1 MEIIIFAHEKFN
13 AVIKMQGKGL
23 ITLVALVLG
32 LICLNELLPTWYSGK
47 IEKQAELVAGDDPVK
62 YQNELTRLS
71 KDTLNLG
78 FTKLYYSKAKEKEMK
93 LGLDLK
99 GGINV
104 LLEINQRDLI
114 NNLTNYSTNP
124 VLIEALDRTD
134 EAQKNSTKTYVD
146 LFFDEFEIVNKEKN
160 ANLKLADPEIFGNT
174 NLTEIK
180 FNSSDEEV
188 RKVVRNRIELSTG
201 TAYEVIRTRIDKM
214 GVTQPNVQRV
224 PGTGRISVEMPGVK
238 DIDRVK
244 KMLQTS
250 AKLQFWEVQEL
261 QEVFPY
267 FQTLKTLVAA
277 KGDSMGVSKD
287 LNFES
292 LLQLNTLRSNGV
304 ANVKLSDTAK
314 INKILAS
321 KVAMDAR
328 PSHIKYTKFE
338 WGYKPEAADPDNL
351 VLYAVRGNIN
361 QKAPVDGAVETANI
375 SYDELGRIV
384 VDMQMDSKGSRDWAT
399 LTEKNV
405 GKPVAVTLDNVVYT
419 APNVVNKI
427 PNGRTQISGNF
438 TQEEAQD
445 LVNVLGAG
453 KLPAGAKI
461 VQAEVVGPSLGAES
475 VNSGLWSFIIA
486 FGIVILYLVFYY
498 GGAGIYA
505 VIAMAINLFYLMGIM
520 DSVDATLTLPGI
532 AGIVLSMA
540 MAIDANV
547 IVYERTKEE
556 LFLGKNIKEAY
567 NEGFNFSLSAIID
580 GNLTSLLTAVVLYIF
595 GTGPIKGFAVTLGI
609 GILMSMFT
617 CVLLTRVMIFSRL
630 NKGKGLSV
638 WTSLSKN
645 IFRHTWFDF
654 VGKRKYAYII
664 SAIITVVCL
673 GSIFTQGFKFGV
685 DFNGG
690 RSYVV
695 RFDKPVIANDAQTN
709 LEGKFVNEEG
719 EQNAVD
725 VKTFGND
732 QQLKITTDYR
742 VNEESLQADQ
752 DVEAKLFEGLKPY
765 LPKDA
770 TLDSFRS
777 SGEEKYGI
785 ISSIK
790 VGPTVADDIKKGG
803 ALALIISLVGIF
815 LYILVRFKKWQFST
829 GAIASLVHD
838 SIVILG
844 AYSLLKN
851 VMPFSMEINQDFIAA
866 ILTVLGYSIND
877 TVIIFDR
884 IREYL
889 QDKKNMT
896 LESLFN
902 DSISST
908 LGRTFNTAFMTF
920 LVILAIFIVGGENLR
935 GFMFALLIG
944 VGFGTYSTWFIAS
957 AISYDL
963 FRKKGFKPEDME
975 KKKRIK

>member
-1 MEIIIFAHEKFN
+1 
-13 AVIKMQGKGL
+13 MQGKGF
-23 ITLVALVLG
+23 ITLIAVILG
-32 LICLNELLPTWYSGK
+32 LICINELLPTWYSGK
-47 IEKQAELVAGDDPVK
+47 IERQATELSAGDPVK
-62 YQNELTRLS
+62 YQKEIERLS
-71 KDTLNLG
+71 KDTLDLG
-78 FTKLYYSKAKEKEMK
+78 FNKLYYTKAKEKEMK

-114 NNLTNYSTNP
+114 NNLTNYSENP
-124 VLIEALDRTD
+124 VLIEALNRTD
-134 EAQKNSTKTYVD
+134 EVQKKSTGSYIDNFFVQ
-146 LFFDEFEIVNKEKN
+146 FDEVNKEKN
-160 ANLKLADPEIFGNT
+160 TNLKLADPEIFGNP
-174 NLTEIK
+174 NLSEIR
-180 FNSSDEEV
+180 FNTTDEDV
-188 RKVVRNRIELSTG
+188 KRIVKNRIELSTG

-250 AKLQFWEVQEL
+250 AKLQFWEVQQAPEI
-261 QEVFPY
+261 FPY
-267 FQTLKTLVAA
+267 FEQLSTVVSL
-277 KGDSMGVSKD
+277 KGDSIGVAKNTD
-287 LNFES
+287 FLK
-292 LLQLNTLRSNGV
+292 LLQINTLATAGV
-304 ANVKLSDTAK
+304 ANVKLSDTATV
-314 INKILAS
+314 NKILNHPIAKS
-321 KVAMDAR
+321 AR
-328 PSHIKYTKFE
+328 PANIKYTQFM
-338 WGYKPEAADPDNL
+338 WGYKPDVGNEGNL
-351 VLYAVRGNIN
+351 VLYAIRGNAS
-361 QKAPVDGAVETANI
+361 QKAPVDGAVESANI
-375 SYDELGRIV
+375 SYDQLGRVV
-384 VDMQMDSKGSRDWAT
+384 VDMQMDSKGAKDWKT
-399 LTEKNV
+399 MTEKNV
-405 GKPVAVTLDNVVYT
+405 GKPVAVSLDNVIYT
-419 APNVVNKI
+419 APNVNEAI
-427 PNGRTQISGNF
+427 PSGRTQISGNF
-438 TQEEAQD
+438 SQEEAQD

-475 VNSGLWSFIIA
+475 IESGMWSFVIA
-486 FGIVILYLVFYY
+486 FLIIVVYLIFYY

-505 VIAMAINLFYLMGIM
+505 VIAMLINLFFLIGIM

-532 AGIVLSMA
+532 AGVVLSMA

-567 NEGFNFSLSAIID
+567 KEGFNFSLSAIID
-580 GNLTSLLTAVVLYIF
+580 GNITSLLTAIVLYVF

-609 GILMSMFT
+609 GIVMSMFT

-630 NKGKGLSV
+630 EKGKGLSV
-638 WTSLSKN
+638 WTPLTKN
-645 IFRHTWFDF
+645 LFRNTWINFI
-654 VGKRKYAYII
+654 GKRKYAYII
-664 SAIITVVCL
+664 SAVIILVSL

-695 RFDKPVIANDAQTN
+695 RFDQSVQSEKADESLQ
-709 LEGKFVNEEG
+709 KMFVNKDG
-719 EQNAVD
+719 DQSAVD
-725 VKTFGND
+725 VKTFGSDN
-732 QQLKITTDYR
+732 QLKVTTDYKID
-742 VNEESLQADQ
+742 EES
-752 DVEAKLFEGLKPY
+752 VEADMEVEQKLFEGLKPF

-770 TLDSFRS
+770 TIDSFKS
-777 SGEEKYGI
+777 SGDEAYGI
-785 ISSIK
+785 ISSVK
-790 VGPTVADDIKKGG
+790 VGPTVADDIKTGG
-803 ALALIISLVGIF
+803 AFALIISLVGIF
-815 LYILVRFKKWQFST
+815 LYILLRFKRWQFST
-829 GAIASLVHD
+829 GAVASLLHD
-838 SIVILG
+838 AIVILG
-844 AYSLLKN
+844 AYSILRN

-889 QDKKNMT
+889 REKKSLT

-908 LGRTFNTAFMTF
+908 LGRTFNTAFATF
-920 LVILAIFIVGGENLR
+920 LVVLAIFIVGGENLR

-957 AISYDL
+957 AVTYDL
-963 FRKKGFKPEDME
+963 LKKKGGEEATKKLAGKFE
-975 KKKRIK
+975 KTEEEQ